1 MKVTKLIPWPIRVS
15 QAIGYF
21 PISSSCVQNKL
32 FFTFPAFW
40 GMFLALL
47 LIFLGVGFIYS
58 WQDYT
63 ATLNTGDLQYNGYG
77 DPFFLNVI
85 LGWSCWQT
93 FVIACCRLSIIFN
106 RSRMSELWF
115 HLNELVAPLNLPAD
129 SLRALKLQWNWKLW
143 LYTVLTVCIWT
154 GLAMEES
161 SFGFPFWT
169 GILDIGQ
176 TAFSLLHMFSF
187 HTLELFLQ
195 ITNLAFDSAISTNSV
210 NSKETI
216 QSRKKGC
223 GSSILSM
230 IQTFW
235 KLEDVVMEFN
245 KVFHNRMVLEMFNFL
260 IIEVLYIYFT
270 INNFM
275 MRTLS
280 IGNSA
285 GSVVTCMLF
294 AYSVYSFCIASSAVT
309 TKAALYLCELSKLAK
324 EREGCN
330 ADPLISR
337 RVE

>member
-1 MKVTKLIPWPIRVS
+1 MKVTKLIPWPIRVA

-21 PISSSCVQNKL
+21 PLSSSCVQNKL
-32 FFTFPAFW
+32 FFTFPALW

-47 LIFLGVGFIYS
+47 LIMLGVGFIYS
-58 WQDYT
+58 WQEFT
-63 ATLNTGDLQYNGYG
+63 ATLNPAEMEHGDSFSQ
-77 DPFFLNVI
+77 NVV

-93 FVIACCRLSIIFN
+93 FVIANCRLSILLN
-106 RSRMSELWF
+106 RNRMSDLWVN
-115 HLNELVAPLNLPAD
+115 LNELVAPLNLPAD
-129 SLRALKLQWNWKLW
+129 SLRALKLQWNFRLW
-143 LYTVLTVCIWT
+143 LYVVLSICIWT
-154 GLAMEES
+154 GLAVEES
-161 SFGFPFWT
+161 SFGIPFWT

-176 TAFSLLHMFSF
+176 MAFALLHMFSF
-187 HTLELFLQ
+187 QTLELFLQ
-195 ITNLAFDSAISTNSV
+195 ITNLAFDNVISTNSV
-210 NSKETI
+210 KAMETI

-223 GSSILSM
+223 GSSIHAM
-230 IQTFW
+230 IQSFW
-235 KLEDVVMEFN
+235 KVEDVVLEFN
-245 KVFHNRMVLEMFNFL
+245 KVFHNRMVLEMSHFL
-260 IIEVLYIYFT
+260 MMEVLFIYFT

-275 MRTLS
+275 LKTLS
-280 IGNSA
+280 IGNCA